1 MCGLFY
7 DPAGSVK
14 LTVKSALDVNALKML
29 AAVFDGYGVND
40 PQLWA
45 HLVKVFELRYF
56 TRDQPIIRAGETP
69 THFFVI
75 LSGLIRYYYSSPE
88 GKQRNKAFFHEGE
101 VIGSLS
107 AYLKQQPCTYTIEAL
122 EHSWLVAVPLHTL
135 IRLREHFPQLQGFV
149 DKATREIM
157 LRNESREALL
167 LTCNS
172 EERYRWLLGH
182 EAWLLQRVPQYQLAS
197 YLSMD
202 PVSFS
207 RIKSKLGA

>member
-1 MCGLFY
+1 
-7 DPAGSVK
+7 
-14 LTVKSALDVNALKML
+14 VKSLPEANDLELLK
-29 AAVFDGYGVND
+29 AVFHWYGVID
-40 PQLWA
+40 PKLWE
-45 HLVKVFELRYF
+45 HLMEVLELRHYA
-56 TRDQPIIRAGETP
+56 RDQPIIRAGETP

-75 LSGLIRYYYSSPE
+75 LTGLIRYYYSSPE

-101 VIGSLS
+101 AIGSLS
-107 AYLKQQPCTYTIEAL
+107 AYLKQQPCTYSIEAL
-122 EHSWLVAVPLHTL
+122 EQSSVVAVPLHTL
-135 IRLREHFPQLQGFV
+135 THLCERFPQLQGFV

-172 EERYRWLLGH
+172 EERYRWLQEH

-207 RIKSKLGA
+207 RIKSRLGVSASGN